1 MEQYADIS
9 ELMAPE
15 RVILSNIDKLKK
27 TIEARN
33 VFLLCMNCTEWIT
46 QTFIKDLPKE
56 PKCEKCGSQRL
67 TLLYPSQDAG
77 KIKSNLNKRKD
88 NQPLNPQELK
98 ELADARRKADLI
110 LSYGKQAIQALQVK
124 GVGVETA
131 SRILGKCTMIYEFYM
146 DLLKGKS
153 ASSHRNSK
161 VKRKMSLKTTYKA

>member
-1 MEQYADIS
+1 
-9 ELMAPE
+9 MAPE

-27 TIEARN
+27 TIEARS

-46 QTFIKDLPKE
+46 QIFIKDLPKE

-77 KIKSNLNKRKD
+77 KIKSDLKKRKD
-88 NQPLNPQELK
+88 NQPLSPQELK
-98 ELADARRKADLI
+98 DLADARRKADLI

-131 SRILGKCTMIYEFYM
+131 SRILGKMHPIDDEFYM
-146 DLLKGKS
+146 DLLKAKIQYLRTREFWDGKE
-153 ASSHRNSK
+153 
-161 VKRKMSLKTTYKA
+161 KRR